1 VNATADRRALFA
13 LVAPRLERAH
23 RERKLE
29 LVQERLARHRARDAE
44 LKAERLV
51 AHREL
56 QMVRA
61 GSSGSARYIAV
72 RARKLDQARRLLAQA
87 QEKSRRLGA

>member
-1 VNATADRRALFA
+1 MSDRALFA

-23 RERKLE
+23 RERKAE

-44 LKAERLV
+44 VKAERLV

-61 GSSGSARYIAV
+61 GSTRNRKYLKH
-72 RARKLDQARRLLAQA
+72 RARKLEQARSILANA
-87 QEKSRRLGA
+87 QERSRRLGC

>member
-1 VNATADRRALFA
+1 VSTLVRDRSLFA

-23 RERKLE
+23 RERRIE
-29 LVQERLARHRARDAE
+29 LVQERLARSRARVAE

-56 QMVRA
+56 QYVRA
-61 GSSGSARYIAV
+61 GAVGDRRYLRRRADKLACARMELAE
-72 RARKLDQARRLLAQA
+72 AQA
-87 QEKSRRLGA
+87 TSRRLGA